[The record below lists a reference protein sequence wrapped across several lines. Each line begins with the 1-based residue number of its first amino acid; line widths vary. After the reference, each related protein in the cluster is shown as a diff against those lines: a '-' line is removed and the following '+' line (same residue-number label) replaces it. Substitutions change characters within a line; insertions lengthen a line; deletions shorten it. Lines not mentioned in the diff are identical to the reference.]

1 MALCSH
7 IVNPALKER
16 HWEAFEAATGQNLGR
31 QLERARREG
40 PLTLKLLLALKVVA
54 LSEQIAEMSA
64 KAAQEEQL
72 ERLLRQ
78 AGFSLSLSLSRSRA
92 LSHTHMLR
100 QAKERIRRE
109 RTHGIHLTKLKR
121 RAN

>member
-1 MALCSH
+1 MHVKQLVQGHSTLMALCSH

-31 QLERARREG
+31 QFERARREG
-40 PLTLKLLLALKVVA
+40 QLTLKLILALNVVA
-54 LSEQIAEMSA
+54 LSDQIAEMSA

-72 ERLLRQ
+72 ERMLGQ
-78 AGFSLSLSLSRSRA
+78 AS
-92 LSHTHMLR
+92 
-100 QAKERIRRE
+100 ERLRRE
-109 RTHGIHLTKLKR
+109 RTHGILLTKPKR

>member
-1 MALCSH
+1 MKQRVQEHSTLMTLCSH

-16 HWEAFEAATGQNLGR
+16 HWEAFEAATGHNLGR
-31 QLERARREG
+31 QFERARREG

-54 LSEQIAEMSA
+54 MSEQIAEMSA

-78 AGFSLSLSLSRSRA
+78 AGFSLSLT
-92 LSHTHMLR
+92 HTCCCR
-100 QAKERIRRE
+100 
-109 RTHGIHLTKLKR
+109 
-121 RAN
+121 